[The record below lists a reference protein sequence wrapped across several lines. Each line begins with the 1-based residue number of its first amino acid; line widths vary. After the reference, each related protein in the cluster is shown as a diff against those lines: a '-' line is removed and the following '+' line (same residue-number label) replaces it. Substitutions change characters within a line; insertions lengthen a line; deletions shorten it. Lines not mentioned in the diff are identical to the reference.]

1 MSLAQ
6 AKQAQ
11 ERRFKTALIRSG
23 LGRDGVLS
31 PVPSIDSARGGPRMK
46 SIAVKAFG
54 RHLKG
59 ADASVPFS
67 FGGFFGNSGK
77 PSGGFPIGSIDNAGD
92 LLEALYRK
100 MSGDTIE
107 LSVKGGELV
116 SSEPTGCA
124 GEMEDHTV
132 KLVNKDFVNIIE
144 SLDGKELDK
153 FLLDN
158 GFDKNNVLDDV
169 VVALAEKQG
178 HLQDIVPAI
187 CKVYG
192 WKAGVEE
199 SQEAVESLDE
209 IYDAKSAEAE
219 FGQEDHAEI
228 SGEQV
233 RG

>member
-1 MSLAQ
+1 
-6 AKQAQ
+6 
-11 ERRFKTALIRSG
+11 
-23 LGRDGVLS
+23 
-31 PVPSIDSARGGPRMK
+31 
-46 SIAVKAFG
+46 
-54 RHLKG
+54 
-59 ADASVPFS
+59 
-67 FGGFFGNSGK
+67 
-77 PSGGFPIGSIDNAGD
+77 
-92 LLEALYRK
+92 

-116 SSEPTGCA
+116 SSEPTGYA

-132 KLVNKDFVNIIE
+132 KLVNKDFVNKIE